1 MQLRLYTDVHE
12 FYEVAYEVLMRH
24 EAQNMIILGNLIIG
38 HGGKDKTG
46 WRDTAN
52 WLMATVSDESG
63 VLITALMTPP
73 YNVTLYATDNIITP
87 QAVDCLI
94 EGLIDYNI
102 PGVMTEKTLAE
113 YFAKEYTARKGL
125 TYTTTMDQ
133 RIYELKTVDPDIKRF
148 GAVRLLEE
156 RDMYFI
162 PYIKQYISENRI

>member
-1 MQLRLYTDVHE
+1 
-12 FYEVAYEVLMRH
+12 
-24 EAQNMIILGNLIIG
+24 
-38 HGGKDKTG
+38 
-46 WRDTAN
+46 
-52 WLMATVSDESG
+52 
-63 VLITALMTPP
+63 MTPP

>member
-63 VLITALMTPP
+63 VLSPH
-73 YNVTLYATDNIITP
+73 
-87 QAVDCLI
+87 
-94 EGLIDYNI
+94 
-102 PGVMTEKTLAE
+102 
-113 YFAKEYTARKGL
+113 
-125 TYTTTMDQ
+125 
-133 RIYELKTVDPDIKRF
+133 
-148 GAVRLLEE
+148 
-156 RDMYFI
+156 
-162 PYIKQYISENRI
+162 